1 MGHRLAF
8 SRSLC
13 NLVCHKVVGLYDHG
27 IRVIFSIAGAQP
39 YISVKRSAKFSRKLK
54 MVYSRNRMRIT
65 LTVKTEAQVKPTR
78 TITPLE
84 LYEIIKTVAGNTL
97 TLSIED
103 SDTVQQLA
111 NAADALMNVDPN
123 ITVEEKLMENDVLLS
138 LGATLADSGVK
149 DGDVIKYSY
158 VIIM

>member
-1 MGHRLAF
+1 
-8 SRSLC
+8 
-13 NLVCHKVVGLYDHG
+13 
-27 IRVIFSIAGAQP
+27 
-39 YISVKRSAKFSRKLK
+39 
-54 MVYSRNRMRIT
+54 MRIT